1 VLGHD
6 QAELSSLFAVSEAD
20 KFDGVQWRPA
30 PSGNPVLV
38 GAVAFVDCDIERV
51 VETGDHVFV
60 LGRVLDMGVETGQT
74 PLLHHRSSYRG
85 VSGATDAAA
94 GSE

>member
-1 VLGHD
+1 
-6 QAELSSLFAVSEAD
+6 
-20 KFDGVQWRPA
+20 
-30 PSGNPVLV
+30 
-38 GAVAFVDCDIERV
+38 
-51 VETGDHVFV
+51 
-60 LGRVLDMGVETGQT
+60 VETGQT